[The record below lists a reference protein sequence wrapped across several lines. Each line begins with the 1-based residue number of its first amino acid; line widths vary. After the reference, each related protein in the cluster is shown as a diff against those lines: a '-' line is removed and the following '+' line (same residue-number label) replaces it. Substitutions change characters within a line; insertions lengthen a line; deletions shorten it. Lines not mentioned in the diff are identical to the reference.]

1 MPKNK
6 STKTDDRQNDSSLR
20 EEAETV
26 KSNKMSRRPPSLNNI
41 DKNSRDSVQA
51 YLTSLACRSRLMNA
65 SRWRT

>member
-41 DKNSRDSVQA
+41 DKNVP
-51 YLTSLACRSRLMNA
+51 
-65 SRWRT
+65 